1 MWSEVSANRTR
12 LSRPRWARDRRTVG
26 DRLLWMRRRPT
37 WPPMGFVMRLPRWL
51 PWAALNTF
59 RDGWAVRCE
68 FFLDWDEGLRA
79 LAADPAEVPDPA

>member
-1 MWSEVSANRTR
+1 MAEYVPPRRGGSVAWPGLVLGELATRGKASAAET
-12 LSRPRWARDRRTVG
+12 T
-26 DRLLWMRRRPT
+26 
-37 WPPMGFVMRLPRWL
+37 LPL
-51 PWAALNTF
+51 AALNTF

>member
-1 MWSEVSANRTR
+1 MAEYVPPRRGGSVAWPGLVLGELATRGKASAAET
-12 LSRPRWARDRRTVG
+12 T
-26 DRLLWMRRRPT
+26 
-37 WPPMGFVMRLPRWL
+37 L